1 MSTLAQW
8 WDNIK
13 AWFKR
18 SETIAWARFQTLAG
32 FVLAV
37 SGGIDWTAVTSN
49 FADAKHAMWI
59 GIGLVINGVTT
70 ELLRRRNATLPT
82 A

>member
-1 MSTLAQW
+1 MSTLQQW
-8 WDNIK
+8 WDNVK

-18 SETIAWARFQTLAG
+18 SETIAWARLQTLAG

-37 SGGIDWTAVTSN
+37 AGGIDWTTITSN
-49 FADAKHAMWI
+49 FANAKQALWI
-59 GIGLVINGVTT
+59 GIGLTANGIVT
-70 ELLRRRNATLPT
+70 ELLRRRNATLPS